1 MATIKNNV
9 LEKVRQSKVCKAK
22 LQIAL
27 DKSAPT
33 IQRYL
38 DDNDIML
45 TTASS
50 LAVISKEFGL
60 KEKEILKTEKTNV

>member
-1 MATIKNNV
+1 MATIKEDV
-9 LEKVRQSKVCKAK
+9 LEMIRQSKVCKAK
-22 LQIAL
+22 LQIEL

-60 KEKEILKTEKTNV
+60 KEKEILATK